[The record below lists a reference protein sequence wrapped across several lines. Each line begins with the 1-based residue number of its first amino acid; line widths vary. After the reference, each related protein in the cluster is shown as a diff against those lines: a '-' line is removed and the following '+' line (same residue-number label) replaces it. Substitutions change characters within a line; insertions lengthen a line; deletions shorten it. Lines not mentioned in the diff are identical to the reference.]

1 MDGIPVTPGEDA
13 GRPAPGPAPDGTAP
27 PPTGHPEV
35 DAALA
40 PVAELATTPLE
51 EHAELYETVHAR
63 LSAALEAE
71 PRAVPAAL
79 RPDAPGRAPEQDA
92 EP

>member
-1 MDGIPVTPGEDA
+1 MTQGEDA
-13 GRPAPGPAPDGTAP
+13 GAPAADGTAP

-40 PVAELATTPLE
+40 RVAELPATPLE

-71 PRAVPAAL
+71 PGAVPAAL
-79 RPDAPGRAPEQDA
+79 RPDAPAQDA
-92 EP
+92 GP